1 MAGTEIVMLE
11 SHGRELVECAECGR
25 SVHRVRK
32 TGELAF
38 HGRPTPCAGDH
49 ARCGKQMSTLK
60 DKPKRLRA
68 FFAKHVQQH
77 GFTRC
82 LGVSNG

>member
-1 MAGTEIVMLE
+1 MLD
-11 SHGRELVECAECGR
+11 SHGRELVECAGCGR

-32 TGELAF
+32 TGALAF
-38 HGRPTPCAGDH
+38 HGKPTPCVGDH
-49 ARCGKQMSTLK
+49 ARCDEQMYALK

-68 FFAKHVQQH
+68 FFAKHVRQH

-82 LGVSNG
+82 LGGE